1 MRTILNKIVL
11 TCCFSAIFL
20 MSCEKYADNYK
31 DYLGNKEVVYPGV
44 IKNPGYRAGNLQ
56 TQLYWN
62 PSPDPSITKY
72 IVSWNNG
79 SSTLEVPATSH
90 NPSDEVRVVIPNL
103 NEYVY
108 TFTIVS
114 YNEEGNSSVKKDV
127 NNVRVY
133 GATYIATLLNRS
145 YNAANPYEF
154 LTNGSLQLNF
164 NKRDTMN
171 VSTTINYTN
180 TSGVAATKELG
191 PEVNAVVISD
201 YKVGTTIRYR
211 SSYQPESNSYDV
223 FNVSQFTDFP
233 TIIKVTQLDKSLFRE
248 FRLPTD
254 SPDEYGWV
262 LSRTWD
268 NITGKDQGYHTGGTG
283 MPQSFTINLG
293 QSAQLDNFRIWQRE
307 SALYDVGNLKV
318 FEIWGSNSPNPNGS
332 FDSSWTKLGTFTSV
346 KPSGQPRGQNSDADY
361 AFARAGEKFSFPA
374 GTPAV
379 RYVRIKVLET
389 WGAAAYMHFSELSL
403 FKRD

>member
-1 MRTILNKIVL
+1 MKTILNIVITFGICSLLL
-11 TCCFSAIFL
+11 T
-20 MSCEKYADNYK
+20 SCEKYADNYK
-31 DYLGNKEVVYPGV
+31 DYLDDKELVYPGV
-44 IKNPGYRAGNLQ
+44 IKSPGYRAGNLQ

-72 IVSWNNG
+72 VVSWNNG
-79 SSTLEVPATSH
+79 ASTLEVPATSH
-90 NPSDEVRVVIPNL
+90 NPSDEVQVLIPNL

-114 YNEEGNSSVKKDV
+114 YNAEGNSSVKKEV

-145 YNAANPYEF
+145 YNTLNPYEF

-180 TSGVAATKELG
+180 TSGVATTKELG
-191 PEVNAVVISD
+191 PDVNAVVLPD
-201 YKVGTTIRYR
+201 YKLGTSIKYR
-211 SSYQPESNSYDV
+211 SSYKPELNSYDV
-223 FNVSQFTDFP
+223 FNVSQLSDFP
-233 TIIKVTQLDKSLFRE
+233 TIIKITQLNKTLFRE

-268 NITGKDQGYHTGGTG
+268 NITGQDQGFHTAGNGL
-283 MPQSFTINLG
+283 PQSFTINLG
-293 QSAQLDNFRIWQRE
+293 QSAQLDNFRLWQRE
-307 SALYDVGNLKV
+307 SALYNVGNLKV

-332 FDSSWTKLGTFTSV
+332 YDNTWTKLATFTSV

-361 AFARAGEKFSFPA
+361 AFARAGEKFTFPA
-374 GTPAV
+374 TIPV
-379 RYVRIKVLET
+379 VQYVRIKVLET
-389 WGAAAYMHFSELSL
+389 WGAATYMHFSELSF
-403 FKRD
+403 FKRE